1 MPENLSETEKE
12 PKFLKYFSNKKITK
26 SAFSYKEV
34 VISDFMVL
42 GYICQTMIMS
52 DEMMN
57 AIHKSLYLAGED
69 PGSKPKK
76 RSKIFQRNYSQ
87 TMLEMVFSR
96 LVDNF
101 NKYLVDIIEEIL
113 LVKPEIMS
121 SSEQTISTEE
131 VLKIGDHKN
140 LIHYLIEKKIH
151 SLSNKGLEDIRKWCD
166 NKGIPFDVKQNAVST
181 IKEMMA
187 TRNIIV
193 HNRCLIDKG
202 YINIVGKTA
211 FSEGEKREIEYPYLF
226 KAYDSLTKVVFD
238 TDSMVIKKYGVK
250 SSKHNG

>member
-1 MPENLSETEKE
+1 MPKDLSKIEKE
-12 PKFLKYFSNKKITK
+12 PQFLKYFSNKKITK
-26 SAFSYKEV
+26 SAYSYKEAV
-34 VISDFMVL
+34 LSDFMVF

-52 DEMMN
+52 DELMN
-57 AIHKSLYLAGED
+57 AIRKDLEGKDSV
-69 PGSKPKK
+69 SKPIK
-76 RSKIFQRNYSQ
+76 RSKIFHKNYSQ
-87 TMLEMVFSR
+87 TMIEMIFSR

-113 LVKPEIMS
+113 LIKPEILS

-131 VLKIGDHKN
+131 VLKIGDYNN

-151 SLSNKGLEDIRKWCD
+151 SLSNKGLEDIKRWCD
-166 NKGIPFDVKQNAVST
+166 NKGIPFDVKQNAVPT
-181 IKEMMA
+181 IKEILA

-193 HNRCLIDKG
+193 HNRCLVDKA

-211 FSEGEKREIEYPYLF
+211 FSEGEKREIKLSYLN

-238 TDSMVIKKYGVK
+238 TDLMVIKKYGVK
-250 SSKHNG
+250 SSKF

>member
-1 MPENLSETEKE
+1 
-12 PKFLKYFSNKKITK
+12 
-26 SAFSYKEV
+26 
-34 VISDFMVL
+34 
-42 GYICQTMIMS
+42 
-52 DEMMN
+52 
-57 AIHKSLYLAGED
+57 
-69 PGSKPKK
+69 
-76 RSKIFQRNYSQ
+76 
-87 TMLEMVFSR
+87 MLEMVFSR

-131 VLKIGDHKN
+131 VLKIGDYKN
-140 LIHYLIEKKIH
+140 LIHYLIERKIR

-202 YINIVGKTA
+202 YINIVDKTT
-211 FSEGEKREIEYPYLF
+211 FSEGEKREMKYPYLF

-238 TDSMVIKKYGVK
+238 TDSMIIKKYGVK
-250 SSKHNG
+250 SSKS